1 MVEAAIQQSLKE
13 KLKEIFGFD
22 AFRGEQETI
31 INNIVSGHNTFV
43 IMPTGAGK
51 SLCYQLPA
59 MVLEGTAIVI
69 SPLIALMKNQVD
81 QMTAFGINAQFL
93 NSTLNK
99 SEMTR
104 VKNDVLNGV
113 CRLLYIAPE
122 SLTKEDNLI
131 FLKKAKLSFIAVD
144 EAHCI
149 SEWGHDFRPEY
160 RRIRGIID
168 DINPALPIIALT
180 ATATPKVQQDIQKNL
195 NMEESHI
202 FKSSFNRKN
211 LYYEIRPKIDSKKQ
225 LLRYIS
231 NNKGKSG
238 IIYCLSRKKVEEIA
252 GLLSVN
258 GVKALPYHA
267 GLDSDT
273 RMKNQDAFLNEESDV
288 IVATIAFGMG
298 IDKPDVRFVIH
309 YDAPKSL
316 EGYYQETGRAGR
328 DGLEGNCLMF
338 YAYDDILKLEKFNK
352 DKTVT
357 ERDNARALL
366 NEMVAY
372 SNLGVCRR
380 RQLLSYFGEYADKDC
395 GFCDNCLKPT
405 RKIKIED
412 EAVLGLKAVLQAG
425 ERFDLQHI
433 ADILT
438 ANTSNAY
445 IRSHEHDKLEVYGK
459 GKGMFVQK
467 EEDDDNDE
475 EEEETEIETTDDD
488 DDDEKEVKSIVVK
501 VATPAKKVEKSSKKQ
516 DKKTSNEWW
525 LSILRQLMILGFLEK
540 DIEGAYGIARL
551 TEKGKNFIADSHPVT
566 ISEDHNYENTES
578 SDDDDISSNNSSGGG
593 AFDAALFEL
602 LKALRKKIA
611 KEKNVPPYVVFQ
623 DPSLEEMA
631 TTYPTTSQDLAN
643 INGVG
648 LGKVQKFGKPFV
660 DLIIKYVDDNEIE
673 TTQDLVVKSAINKSK
688 IKIFIIQQIDR
699 KINLD
704 EIVEAKDLT
713 MTDLIEEIEHI
724 CYSGTRLNLDYYINQ
739 VIDEDRQDEI
749 YEYFMAAETDN
760 IGAAQKE
767 FESQDV
773 SEEELRLMRIKFL
786 SEMAN

>member
-1 MVEAAIQQSLKE
+1 M
-13 KLKEIFGFD
+13 
-22 AFRGEQETI
+22 
-31 INNIVSGHNTFV
+31 
-43 IMPTGAGK
+43 
-51 SLCYQLPA
+51 
-59 MVLEGTAIVI
+59 
-69 SPLIALMKNQVD
+69 
-81 QMTAFGINAQFL
+81 
-93 NSTLNK
+93 
-99 SEMTR
+99 
-104 VKNDVLNGV
+104 
-113 CRLLYIAPE
+113 
-122 SLTKEDNLI
+122 
-131 FLKKAKLSFIAVD
+131 
-144 EAHCI
+144 
-149 SEWGHDFRPEY
+149 
-160 RRIRGIID
+160 
-168 DINPALPIIALT
+168 
-180 ATATPKVQQDIQKNL
+180 
-195 NMEESHI
+195 
-202 FKSSFNRKN
+202 
-211 LYYEIRPKIDSKKQ
+211 
-225 LLRYIS
+225 
-231 NNKGKSG
+231 
-238 IIYCLSRKKVEEIA
+238 
-252 GLLSVN
+252 
-258 GVKALPYHA
+258 PYHA

-273 RMKNQDAFLNEESDV
+273 RMRNQDAFLNEESDV

-366 NEMVAY
+366 MEMVAY

-380 RQLLSYFGEYADKDC
+380 RQLLSYFGEYSDKDC

-405 RKIKIED
+405 KKIKIED

-425 ERFDLQHI
+425 ERFDIQHI

-438 ANTSNAY
+438 ANTANAY

-459 GKGMFVQK
+459 GKGMFVLN
-467 EEDDDNDE
+467 EE
-475 EEEETEIETTDDD
+475 DD
-488 DDDEKEVKSIVVK
+488 DDDEDEEEIEIEVSDDDEDDDGAKPVVAKSPLPVK
-501 VATPAKKVEKSSKKQ
+501 KAEKTSKKHDNKKSSN
-516 DKKTSNEWW
+516 DYWVSA
-525 LSILRQLMILGFLEK
+525 LRQLMVLGFLEK
-540 DIEGAYGIARL
+540 DIENAYGVVRL
-551 TEKGKNFIADSHPVT
+551 TTKGTNFIEDSHPIT

-578 SDDDDISSNNSSGGG
+578 SDEDDLSMNGSSSGG

-611 KEKNVPPYVVFQ
+611 KDKNVPPYVVFQ

-648 LGKVQKFGKPFV
+648 LGKVQKFGKPFI
-660 DLIIKYVDDNEIE
+660 DLITKYVDDNEIE
-673 TTQDLVVKSAINKSK
+673 TTQDLVVKSAVNKSK

-713 MTDLIEEIEHI
+713 MTELIEEIEHI

-749 YEYFMAAETDN
+749 YGYFMAAETDN
-760 IGAAQKE
+760 IRAAQKE
-767 FESQDV
+767 FESEDI